1 MFGTVSLSPHVG
13 IDRSSGSGRLEVS
26 VRSKA
31 LLLSETQPGGG
42 ATLAT
47 LPAGRMRLEQAGEC
61 AEAIPHQAIEVLK
74 VCLLWQWRVAPHAM
88 DEFGMARTSTEE
100 GKKTGGRE
108 EETGRE
114 AEEEDDDE
122 DNQEEEEIK
131 RKREINFIFFVL
143 SHGPRC

>member
-100 GKKTGGRE
+100 GKKQEDEKKKLE
-108 EETGRE
+108 EK
-114 AEEEDDDE
+114 
-122 DNQEEEEIK
+122 QKKKMMMKIIK
-131 RKREINFIFFVL
+131 KKKK
-143 SHGPRC
+143 

>member
-74 VCLLWQWRVAPHAM
+74 VCLLWKWRVAPHAM

-100 GKKTGGRE
+100 GKKQEDEKKKLE
-108 EETGRE
+108 EK
-114 AEEEDDDE
+114 
-122 DNQEEEEIK
+122 QKKKMMMKIIK
-131 RKREINFIFFVL
+131 KKKK
-143 SHGPRC
+143 